1 MRHQNHI
8 CFSASERTPFLSTG
22 FVSINDKMQPYGFTK
37 ALQTWVLASFAQA
50 NLCFQK
56 EMLATQGLGRTA
68 DEIVARAMLF
78 QRRLADVTL
87 AELPLDR
94 DQLET
99 YMEERK
105 GQLVGLPCGSNL
117 K

>member
-1 MRHQNHI
+1 M
-8 CFSASERTPFLSTG
+8 
-22 FVSINDKMQPYGFTK
+22 INNKMQPYGFTK

-56 EMLATQGLGRTA
+56 EMLATRGLGRTA

-78 QRRLADVTL
+78 QRRFADVTL
-87 AELPLDR
+87 DEVPLDR
-94 DQLET
+94 CSLET

-105 GQLVGLPCGSNL
+105 GQLVGLLCGSIL
-117 K
+117 KRWRRAFK